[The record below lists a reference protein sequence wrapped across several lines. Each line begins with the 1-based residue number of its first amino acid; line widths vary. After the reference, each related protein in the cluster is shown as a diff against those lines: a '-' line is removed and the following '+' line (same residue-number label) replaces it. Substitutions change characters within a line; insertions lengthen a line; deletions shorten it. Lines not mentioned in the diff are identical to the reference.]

1 METAQARSATPTVYI
16 HVGEPK
22 TGTTFLQQ
30 VLWTNKEELRDAVGL
45 MMPGARS
52 MAHWRAAQDLR
63 QVPQIP
69 NDPVGPHKGSWDR
82 LIRQAL
88 RAPRSAVISH
98 ELLAAVNAE
107 QAERA
112 VRSLASAQVH
122 VVLTVRDFATLIP
135 AEWQETI
142 KHRSTRSWEDW
153 LADVIDHEAVAPDRR
168 VYLFWRMHD
177 TVEILRIWGA
187 LLPPEQVHVITVPP
201 RGSAPGLLWQRFAG
215 VIGVDPA
222 VVDTARARSNA
233 SLGLADVELLR
244 RLNAALPPE
253 LPDWF
258 YMRNV
263 KDVLAHGAL
272 AGRAGRPRPLRL
284 PPERTAWVR
293 EHAEHVI
300 AEIRAAKYDIVG
312 DLQELLPRSSVEPV
326 ATPAAVP
333 AEKMLD
339 ASVVAMTALLREL
352 GKTQGVY
359 DRQSTQAGAGAAR
372 RPVGPVGRVKARVLA
387 LSEHNT
393 ALFRV
398 RRAYWHLANAGR
410 HLRST
415 ARPESS
421 PSGD

>member
-1 METAQARSATPTVYI
+1 MYV

-30 VLWTNKEELRDAVGL
+30 VLWTNKQELLDAAGL
-45 MMPGARS
+45 LMPGARS
-52 MAHWRAAQDLR
+52 MTHWRAAQDLR
-63 QVPQIP
+63 QVRQIP
-69 NDPVGPHKGSWDR
+69 NDPAGPHKGAWDKLVR
-82 LIRQAL
+82 LAL
-88 RAPRSAVISH
+88 RTPRSAVISH
-98 ELLAAVNAE
+98 ELLSAVTAE

-112 VRSLASAQVH
+112 VRSFGSAQVH

-142 KHRSTRSWEDW
+142 KHRNTRSWEDW
-153 LADVIDHEAVAPDRR
+153 LADVIDREAVAPNRR
-168 VYLFWRMHD
+168 DYLFWRMHD
-177 TVEILRIWGA
+177 TVEILRIWSA
-187 LLPPEQVHVITVPP
+187 LLPPERVHVITVPP

-215 VIGVDPA
+215 VLGIDPGI
-222 VVDTARARSNA
+222 VDTERARSNA
-233 SLGLADVELLR
+233 SLGVADVELLR
-244 RLNAALPPE
+244 RLNAALPAE

-272 AGRAGRPRPLRL
+272 AGRVARPKRLQL
-284 PPERTAWVR
+284 PPERAAWAR
-293 EHAEHVI
+293 EHGEQVI
-300 AEIRAAKYDIVG
+300 EQLLAAKYDIVG
-312 DLQELLPRSSVEPV
+312 DLDELLPATSASAGPV
-326 ATPAAVP
+326 IAPATVSP
-333 AEKMLD
+333 ERMLD
-339 ASVVAMTALLREL
+339 SAVIAMTALLREI

-359 DRQSTQAGAGAAR
+359 ERQSGQADVGAIPPRG
-372 RPVGPVGRVKARVLA
+372 GPAGRLKARLVA
-387 LSEHNT
+387 LSDHNT

-415 ARPESS
+415 ARPEKL